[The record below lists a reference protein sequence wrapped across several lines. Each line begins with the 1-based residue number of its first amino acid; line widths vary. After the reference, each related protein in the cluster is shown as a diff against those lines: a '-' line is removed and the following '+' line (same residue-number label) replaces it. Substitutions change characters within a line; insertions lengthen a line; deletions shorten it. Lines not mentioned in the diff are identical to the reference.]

1 MEIVCVLGS
10 PRPRGNSTTIAKR
23 FCDRAEEMGAK
34 VRYFYLNEMDYKGC
48 QGCFGCKTKSER
60 CILEDDL
67 TQVLD
72 AIRETDILVI
82 ATSVYFAAVT
92 GQLKCFLDRTFSFM
106 VPDFRTNPNP
116 SRLSPGKKAVFISA
130 QGALE
135 DMFAELHTQYKN
147 YFTRYGFEE
156 SHFIRGCNMRELG
169 DAEARED
176 IMTLAEKTAEKMM
189 S

>member
-10 PRPRGNSTTIAKR
+10 PRPKGNSTTIAKR
-23 FCDRAEEMGAK
+23 FCDRAEKMGAK
-34 VRYFYLNEMDYKGC
+34 VQYFHLNEMNYRGC
-48 QGCFGCKTKSER
+48 QGCFGCKTKSDR
-60 CILEDDL
+60 CVLEDDL

-72 AIRETDILVI
+72 AIRETDILVM

-92 GQLKCFLDRTFSFM
+92 GQLKCFLDRTFSYM

-116 SRLSPGKKAVFISA
+116 SRLSLGKKAVFISA
-130 QGALE
+130 QGAPE

-147 YFTRYGFEE
+147 YFKRYGFEE

-176 IMTLAEKTAEKMM
+176 IMALAEKTAEKMM